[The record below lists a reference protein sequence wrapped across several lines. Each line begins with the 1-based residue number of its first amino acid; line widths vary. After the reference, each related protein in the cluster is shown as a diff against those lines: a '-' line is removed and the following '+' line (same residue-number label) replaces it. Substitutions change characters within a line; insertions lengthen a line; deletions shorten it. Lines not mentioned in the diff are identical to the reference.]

1 MGETD
6 AQKDLYEW
14 NARVQITTWGNRAAA
29 DDGGLH
35 DYAHK
40 EWNGLLQ
47 DFYYMRW
54 KTFFDELNSRLNG
67 NTPKEI
73 DFYALEEDR
82 KSTRLNSSHANI
94 SYAVFC
100 LKKKN
105 EFA

>member
-1 MGETD
+1 M
-6 AQKDLYEW
+6 
-14 NARVQITTWGNRAAA
+14 QITTWGNRAAA

-73 DFYALEEDR
+73 DFYALEEHWT
-82 KSTRLNSSHANI
+82 KQCNVYQPQQKVTQQM
-94 SYAVFC
+94 
-100 LKKKN
+100 
-105 EFA
+105 